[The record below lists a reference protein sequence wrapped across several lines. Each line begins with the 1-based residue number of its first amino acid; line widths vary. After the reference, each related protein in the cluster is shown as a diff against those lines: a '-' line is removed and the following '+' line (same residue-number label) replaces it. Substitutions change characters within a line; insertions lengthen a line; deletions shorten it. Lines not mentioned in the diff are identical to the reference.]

1 MESMKKIL
9 IISNNVLS
17 SQNNNGKTLL
27 SFFKDHAKSHLAQL
41 YFSSEKLDGDY
52 VSTTYRISD
61 EDVLKSA
68 FSYKI
73 KAGVELGYI
82 KNSDEVLKKES
93 SKIKSESFKSSNVVR
108 LLREAVWKISSIDH
122 DGLFKWVSD
131 FNPDVIFFCAG
142 DSLFAYDI
150 YQAICNYFPS
160 VKKVVYITDD
170 YILPRETLNFFWLL
184 RRRLTYSKM
193 KKAVVEANVFVT
205 ISEEMRIEY
214 KKIFNKNSILAF
226 NMSADLKIDNFK
238 KTDRSDLLL
247 VYAGGLHFKRWGT
260 LAVLARALKHF
271 NNENN
276 RKVTLEIYSHQN
288 INNDILREI
297 EIQGVS
303 KFCGSLD
310 EDGVR
315 YVLNNA
321 DILVHA
327 ESFERKCIE
336 STRLSVS
343 TKIAEYISI
352 GSNILAVGPSSLA
365 SMKFLASNAV
375 CINDFDTIDFK
386 VKELLDDNF
395 SFKQDLDV
403 LKNKILKNKSDFK
416 LDVLT

>member
-27 SFFKDHAKSHLAQL
+27 SFFKDHPKSHLAQL
-41 YFSSEKLDGDY
+41 YFSGEPLDGDY
-52 VSTTYRISD
+52 VSTSYRISD
-61 EDVLKSA
+61 GDVLKSN
-68 FSYKI
+68 FPYKK
-73 KAGVELGYI
+73 KAGVELGYVKSSGEI
-82 KNSDEVLKKES
+82 LKKEYS
-93 SKIKSESFKSSNVVR
+93 RVKVGSFKNSNLAR
-108 LLREAVWKISSIDH
+108 LLRELVWKISSINH
-122 DGLFKWVSD
+122 QSLSKWVAN

-150 YQAICNYFPS
+150 YQTVCSYLPN

-170 YILPRETLNFFWLL
+170 YILPRETLNLFWLL

-193 KKAVVEANVFVT
+193 KKAVVEADVFVT

-214 KKIFNKNSILAF
+214 KRLFNKDSILAF
-226 NMSADLKIDNFK
+226 NMSADLKIENFK
-238 KTDRSDLLL
+238 KTARSDLLL

-260 LAVLARALKHF
+260 LAVLARALKRF

-288 INNDILREI
+288 VDSDILREI

-303 KFCGSLD
+303 RFCGSLD
-310 EDGVR
+310 ERGVQ
-315 YVLNNA
+315 YALNNA

-327 ESFERKCIE
+327 ESFEKKCIE
-336 STRLSVS
+336 STRLSIS

-352 GSNILAVGPSSLA
+352 GSKILAVGPSNLA

-375 CINDFDTIDFK
+375 CINDFNTIDFK
-386 VKELLDDNF
+386 VKELLDDGF
-395 SFKQDLDV
+395 CLKQDLDV
-403 LKNKILKNKSDFK
+403 LKNKMLKNKNNFK
-416 LDVLT
+416 LNVVS

>member
-1 MESMKKIL
+1 MKKIL

-27 SFFKDHAKSHLAQL
+27 SFFKDHPKSHLAQL
-41 YFSSEKLDGDY
+41 YFSSEELDGDY
-52 VSTTYRISD
+52 VSTSYRISD
-61 EDVLKSA
+61 EDVLKSV
-68 FSYKI
+68 FSYKV
-73 KAGVELGYI
+73 KAGAELDYI
-82 KNSDEVLKKES
+82 KNSDEILKKEP
-93 SKIKSESFKSSNVVR
+93 SKIKTGNFKGSNVVR

-122 DGLFKWVSD
+122 DRLFKWISD

-150 YQAICNYFPS
+150 YQTVCSYLPN

-170 YILPRETLNFFWLL
+170 YILPRETLNLFWLL

-214 KKIFNKNSILAF
+214 KKLFNKDSILAF
-226 NMSADLKIDNFK
+226 NMSTDLKIDNFK
-238 KTDRSDLLL
+238 KTARSDLLL

-260 LAVLARALKHF
+260 LAVLARALKRF

-288 INNDILREI
+288 IDNDILKEI
-297 EIQGVS
+297 EIQRVS

-310 EDGVR
+310 ENGVR

-327 ESFERKCIE
+327 ESFEKECIE

-352 GSNILAVGPSSLA
+352 GSNILAIGPSSLA
-365 SMKFLASNAV
+365 SMRFLASNAV
-375 CINDFDTIDFK
+375 CINDFDTVNFK
-386 VKELLDDNF
+386 VKELLDHDF

-403 LKNKILKNKSDFK
+403 LKNKILKNKSEFK
-416 LDVLT
+416 LNVLT

>member
-1 MESMKKIL
+1 MKKIL

-27 SFFKDHAKSHLAQL
+27 SFFKDHPKSHLAQL
-41 YFSSEKLDGDY
+41 YFSGEPLDGDY
-52 VSTTYRISD
+52 VSTSYRISD
-61 EDVLKSA
+61 GDVLKSN
-68 FSYKI
+68 FPYKK
-73 KAGVELGYI
+73 KAGAELGYVKSSGEI
-82 KNSDEVLKKES
+82 LKKEYS
-93 SKIKSESFKSSNVVR
+93 RVKVGSFKNSNLAR
-108 LLREAVWKISSIDH
+108 LLRELVWKISSINH
-122 DGLFKWVSD
+122 QSLSKWVAN

-150 YQAICNYFPS
+150 YQTVCSYLPN

-170 YILPRETLNFFWLL
+170 YILSRETLNLFWLL

-193 KKAVVEANVFVT
+193 KKAVVEADVFVT

-214 KKIFNKNSILAF
+214 KRLFNKDSILAF
-226 NMSADLKIDNFK
+226 NMSADLKIENFK
-238 KTDRSDLLL
+238 KTARSDLLL

-260 LAVLARALKHF
+260 LAVLARALKRF
-271 NNENN
+271 NKENN

-288 INNDILREI
+288 VDSDILREI

-303 KFCGSLD
+303 RFCGSLD
-310 EDGVR
+310 ERGVQ

-327 ESFERKCIE
+327 ESFEKKCIE

-352 GSNILAVGPSSLA
+352 GSKILAIGPSDLA
-365 SMKFLASNAV
+365 SMRFLASSAV
-375 CINDFDTIDFK
+375 CINDFDTIDLK
-386 VKELLDDNF
+386 VEKLLGDGF
-395 SFKQDLDV
+395 SLNQDFST
-403 LKNKILKNKSDFK
+403 LKHEILKNKSDFK
-416 LDVLT
+416 LNIIS

>member
-1 MESMKKIL
+1 MKKIL

-27 SFFKDHAKSHLAQL
+27 SFFKDHPKSNLAQL
-41 YFSSEKLDGDY
+41 YFSSEKLDGNY
-52 VSTTYRISD
+52 VSTSYRISD
-61 EDVLKSA
+61 EDVLKSV
-68 FSYKI
+68 FSYKV
-73 KAGVELGYI
+73 KAGIELGCMI
-82 KNSDEVLKKES
+82 GTDNVLKKEP
-93 SKIKSESFKSSNVVR
+93 SKIKSENFKSSNMAR
-108 LLREAVWKISSIDH
+108 LLREVVWKISSIDH
-122 DGLFKWVSD
+122 DSLFKWVSD

-150 YQAICNYFPS
+150 YQTVCSYFPNI
-160 VKKVVYITDD
+160 KKVVYITDD
-170 YILPRETLNFFWLL
+170 YILPRETLNLFWLL

-214 KKIFNKNSILAF
+214 KKLFNKDSILAF
-226 NMSADLKIDNFK
+226 NMSANLKIDNFK
-238 KTDRSDLLL
+238 KTARSDFLL

-260 LAVLARALKHF
+260 LAVLARALKRF

-288 INNDILREI
+288 VDSDILREI

-303 KFCGSLD
+303 RFCGSLD
-310 EDGVR
+310 ERGVQ
-315 YVLNNA
+315 YALNNA

-327 ESFERKCIE
+327 ESFEKKCIE
-336 STRLSVS
+336 STRLSIS

-352 GSNILAVGPSSLA
+352 GSKILAVGPSSLA

-375 CINDFDTIDFK
+375 CINDFNTIDFK
-386 VKELLDDNF
+386 VKELLDDGF
-395 SFKQDLDV
+395 CLKQDLDV
-403 LKNKILKNKSDFK
+403 LKNKMLKNKNNFK
-416 LDVLT
+416 LNVVS

>member
-1 MESMKKIL
+1 MKSMKKIL

-27 SFFKDHAKSHLAQL
+27 SFFKDHPKSHLAQL
-41 YFSSEKLDGDY
+41 FFSGEPLDGDY
-52 VSTTYRISD
+52 VSTSYRISD
-61 EDVLKSA
+61 EDVLKSV
-68 FSYKI
+68 FSYKF
-73 KAGVELGYI
+73 KAGNELDYI
-82 KNSDEVLKKES
+82 KNSCGILKKEP
-93 SKIKSESFKSSNVVR
+93 SKIKAESFKSSNMAR
-108 LLREAVWKISSIDH
+108 LLREVVWKISSIDH
-122 DGLFKWVSD
+122 DSLFKWVSD

-150 YQAICNYFPS
+150 YQTVCSYFPNI
-160 VKKVVYITDD
+160 KKVVYITDD
-170 YILPRETLNFFWLL
+170 YILPRETLNLFWLL

-214 KKIFNKNSILAF
+214 KKLFNKDSILAF
-226 NMSADLKIDNFK
+226 NMSANLKIDNFK
-238 KTDRSDLLL
+238 KTARSDFLL

-260 LAVLARALKHF
+260 LAVLARALKRF

-288 INNDILREI
+288 VDSDILREI

-303 KFCGSLD
+303 RFCGSLD
-310 EDGVR
+310 ERGVQ
-315 YVLNNA
+315 YALNNA

-327 ESFERKCIE
+327 ESFEKKCIE

-352 GSNILAVGPSSLA
+352 GSKILAVGPSNLA

-375 CINDFDTIDFK
+375 CINDFNTIDFK
-386 VKELLDDNF
+386 VKELLDDDF
-395 SFKQDLDV
+395 YFKQDLDV
-403 LKNKILKNKSDFK
+403 LKNKMLENKSNFK
-416 LDVLT
+416 LNVLT